1 MGELEGK
8 VAIITGAASGIG
20 RASVLEFAAEG
31 AAVVAVDITAG
42 TLDET
47 RTIAAAAGHDVLT
60 VVADVADPGAVDRYV
75 EAALAAHG
83 RVDVLFNN
91 AGIFTTKPLLE
102 TTLGGARAAAPRQ
115 RPLGLPR
122 DAGRAPRDDRAGGRR
137 DRQQRLGERRRRA
150 STASAA
156 YTTSKHAVIG
166 LTRAAAADVGRFG
179 IRVNAICPALARTPM
194 LAEPGRRRAGREG
207 SAPARPL
214 RRTSDPAEQAR
225 AAVFL
230 ASDRAS
236 FVNGDALLV
245 DGGLVNCR

>member
-8 VAIITGAASGIG
+8 VAIVTGAASGIG

-31 AAVVAVDITAG
+31 AAVVAVDITTG

-60 VVADVADPGAVDRYV
+60 VVADVADPGAVAGYV
-75 EAALAAHG
+75 EACLGAHG

-91 AGIFTTKPLLE
+91 AGIFTATPLLD
-102 TTLGGARAAAPRQ
+102 TSLGELERLLRVNVHSVFLGMQAVLPGMIERGAGAIVNNASVNGV
-115 RPLGLPR
+115 LGL
-122 DAGRAPRDDRAGGRR
+122 
-137 DRQQRLGERRRRA
+137 A
-150 STASAA
+150 SSAA
-156 YTTSKHAVIG
+156 YTTSKHAVVG

-194 LAEPGRRRAGREG
+194 LAELADDDEAERAARRLI
-207 SAPARPL
+207 PL
-214 RRTSDPAEQAR
+214 RRTSDPHEQAR

-236 FVNGDALLV
+236 FVNGEALLV